1 MDIIIVDDELVSLT
15 VLKQLVEK
23 LPDCN
28 ARAFT
33 DASAALAW
41 SEQNNPD
48 LVIVDY
54 MMPGLN
60 GIEFTRRLRTLE
72 GKTDTP
78 VLMVTASGDREVR
91 NSALQNGIND
101 FLNKPFDFVELQARA
116 TNMLALRASQKKLA
130 NRALLLAE
138 AAAAGRAAGDTVQGE
153 GTDRV
158 LDVHMT
164 RARLAADEALLGE
177 IASIFIR
184 TVPELLTSIGTAL
197 SGNDLKRALGQ
208 AHSLKGA
215 VAAFEAPEV
224 FNSLAQVET
233 HARNRDP
240 EAAAA
245 AFAMAEALVER
256 LFSELAPIV
265 QRSAVRETPA

>member
-23 LPDCN
+23 LADCS
-28 ARAFT
+28 ARSFT
-33 DASAALAW
+33 EASVALAW
-41 SEQNNPD
+41 CARHDPD
-48 LVIVDY
+48 LLIVDY
-54 MMPGLN
+54 MMPEFN
-60 GIEFTRRLRTLE
+60 GIEFTKRFRCLD

-91 NSALQNGIND
+91 NSALQSGIND

-116 TNMLALRASQKKLA
+116 TNMLALRASQRKLA
-130 NRALLLAE
+130 NRAALLAE
-138 AAAAGRAAGDTVQGE
+138 AAAAGRTADTGQVGNP
-153 GTDRV
+153 DRL
-158 LDVHMT
+158 LDISMT

-184 TVPELLTSIGTAL
+184 TVPQLLTSIGTSL

-233 HARNRDP
+233 HARNDDP
-240 EAAAA
+240 KAAAA

-256 LFSELAPIV
+256 LFQELAPIV
-265 QRSAVRETPA
+265 QRSAVRETHA

>member
-1 MDIIIVDDELVSLT
+1 M
-15 VLKQLVEK
+15 
-23 LPDCN
+23 
-28 ARAFT
+28 
-33 DASAALAW
+33 
-41 SEQNNPD
+41 
-48 LVIVDY
+48 
-54 MMPGLN
+54 
-60 GIEFTRRLRTLE
+60 LE
-72 GKTDTP
+72 GKGDTP

-138 AAAAGRAAGDTVQGE
+138 AAAAGRAAGDTVQADS
-153 GTDRV
+153 TDRV

-184 TVPELLTSIGTAL
+184 TVPELLSSIGTAL

-233 HARNRDP
+233 HARNHDP